1 MPSDDL
7 TGTRLAILGGTGQ
20 QGRGLA
26 CRLAAAGVAVTLGSR
41 DPDRAAA
48 AAVEVQDIA
57 RRLAGSDLSRP
68 VTGGANADVVPDA
81 DVVVV
86 SVPWAAHGD
95 TLRELEP
102 ALRDLIVVDTVNP
115 LGFDGRGPYA
125 LGVAEGSAAEQAAA
139 LLPRC
144 RVVAAFQHVSAVL
157 LLDPQ
162 LPTIE
167 TDVLVLSDDRAAAD
181 QVIALAGAVPGMRG
195 ILAGRLRNAGQ
206 VEALT
211 ANLIAINKRYKA
223 HAGIR
228 VTDV

>member
-7 TGTRLAILGGTGQ
+7 TGTRLAILGGTGL

-26 CRLAAAGVAVTLGSR
+26 CRLAAAGLAVTLGSR

-48 AAVEVQDIA
+48 AAVEVHDFA
-57 RRLAGSDLSRP
+57 RRLAGSDLPRP

-86 SVPWAAHGD
+86 SVPWAAHCD

-115 LGFDGRGPYA
+115 LGFDDRGSYA
-125 LGVAEGSAAEQAAA
+125 LSVPDGSAAEQAAA
-139 LLPRC
+139 LLPRS
-144 RVVAAFQHVSAVL
+144 RVVAAFHHVSAVL

-162 LPTIE
+162 LPTVD
-167 TDVLVLSDDRAAAD
+167 TDVLVLGDDRAAAD
-181 QVIALAGAVPGMRG
+181 LVIALAGLVPGMRG
-195 ILAGRLRNAGQ
+195 IFAGRLRNAGQ
-206 VEALT
+206 VEGLT
-211 ANLIAINKRYKA
+211 ANLIAINRRYKA